1 MVTPQHFHR
10 PLSKTDLDLTP
21 VEAWDLAA
29 KLCYLAVTGN
39 TESKSR
45 VVSLM
50 ALHCPN
56 ADTKT
61 LLRLA
66 KLGNRYSCSELS
78 RWVAFA
84 LVAERDLKTR
94 KT

>member
-1 MVTPQHFHR
+1 MVTPQHFCR
-10 PLSKTDLDLTP
+10 PLSKTDLALAP
-21 VEAWDLAA
+21 VEAWGSAA
-29 KLCYLAVTGN
+29 QLCYLAVTGDA
-39 TESKSR
+39 EAKSR

-66 KLGNRYSCSELS
+66 RLGNRYSCWEMS

-84 LVAERDLKTR
+84 HTTERNRAKY
-94 KT
+94 K